1 VVNGFSFNRHVSCPA
16 AQGALRTKETIERFK
31 QVPAQPGQTNP
42 LLVYFGT
49 LLQKGQLNQF
59 ESVELSRL
67 VIGQNKKHLLDG
79 WFKEGKVGHLP
90 PFRVPADCMTAFR
103 HIARHTMN
111 AHTSVDLHGSL
122 LQLSPS
128 EQLGDLF
135 KGAGDNA
142 TALACYQSTGATVK
156 VVEGASDQLLV
167 HRQNLLPFLQLSPP
181 ASFRRMA
188 SYAC

>member
-1 VVNGFSFNRHVSCPA
+1 VPA

-79 WFKEGKVGHLP
+79 WFKEGKVGHA
-90 PFRVPADCMTAFR
+90 VA
-103 HIARHTMN
+103 I
-111 AHTSVDLHGSL
+111 
-122 LQLSPS
+122 
-128 EQLGDLF
+128 
-135 KGAGDNA
+135 GAGA
-142 TALACYQSTGATVK
+142 
-156 VVEGASDQLLV
+156 
-167 HRQNLLPFLQLSPP
+167 
-181 ASFRRMA
+181 
-188 SYAC
+188 